1 MAKAGLEP
9 RLALQAP
16 SAHTR
21 TTTTPSA
28 CTCISRNLHKYQ
40 TVFTHGPGNDSPGT
54 ASSTTAPTSTVSV
67 PTSTASGTSSAPSS
81 TSTAAAGNPFEGYEI
96 FASPYY
102 AAEVAAAAANITD
115 STLAGKAASVAN
127 IPTFTWFDEVAKVP
141 TLGTYLA
148 NATALQT
155 SSGSK
160 QIVPIVVYDLP
171 DRDCAVS

>member
-1 MAKAGLEP
+1 MGR
-9 RLALQAP
+9 RLALPAL
-16 SAHTR
+16 SARTR

-28 CTCISRNLHKYQ
+28 CTSIILLVEPFRPFSL
-40 TVFTHGPGNDSPGT
+40 TDLVTLSPGS

-127 IPTFTWFDEVAKVP
+127 IPTFTWFDQVAKVP

-155 SSGSK
+155 SSGNK